1 MLFFSAVLGASL
13 LAYRMTKSTFISI
26 STMFIFWFGSDY
38 IMGIILYY
46 LSSITSLIPNALEPL
61 NMVLGGHGISLTGF
75 SAILS
80 SAQFI
85 VSGWTSIMY
94 QMLLPQRDFVLGL
107 PIGIMTLYAIYLIG
121 FEKIKFEK
129 KDLIF
134 LGIMVGTLPLVH
146 PVTMEVTVAVGLF
159 AFAYILFDKKRRKEV
174 IYEFALILIP
184 VICLAVPQLL
194 YMTHQELAA
203 GWYRFIYQNFIPAT
217 GNAFTA
223 VLYGVL
229 NIAVYW
235 LEMVGIPLILAIIGF
250 KLAPRK
256 IRIMFMPFLL
266 LWVFITVYAVQP
278 NPADSNKI
286 FVYIFLMMSVLA
298 SYPLLWLYNRK
309 SLLVK
314 AAAIVIIASIS
325 LNFAFVYRYWAMSPL
340 PWITQAEFNATNFI
354 LQNTNQSAI
363 FAVSNNE
370 SLLQVVS
377 SLAHRQTLISVE
389 PYVAIDEYTYP
400 LQQLNSINAQIF
412 EYGNCTAIREYN
424 ISYVFYQE
432 SNVSGEK
439 VFENSNFKL
448 LYNTTDQLRNV
459 IAVYKAVC

>member
-1 MLFFSAVLGASL
+1 MEEVTLPNTCIQMQNLSL
-13 LAYRMTKSTFISI
+13 LK
-26 STMFIFWFGSDY
+26 
-38 IMGIILYY
+38 
-46 LSSITSLIPNALEPL
+46 
-61 NMVLGGHGISLTGF
+61 
-75 SAILS
+75 
-80 SAQFI
+80 
-85 VSGWTSIMY
+85 
-94 QMLLPQRDFVLGL
+94 
-107 PIGIMTLYAIYLIG
+107 
-121 FEKIKFEK
+121 
-129 KDLIF
+129 
-134 LGIMVGTLPLVH
+134 
-146 PVTMEVTVAVGLF
+146 
-159 AFAYILFDKKRRKEV
+159 
-174 IYEFALILIP
+174 
-184 VICLAVPQLL
+184 
-194 YMTHQELAA
+194 
-203 GWYRFIYQNFIPAT
+203 
-217 GNAFTA
+217 
-223 VLYGVL
+223 
-229 NIAVYW
+229 
-235 LEMVGIPLILAIIGF
+235 
-250 KLAPRK
+250 
-256 IRIMFMPFLL
+256 L

-278 NPADSNKI
+278 NPTDSNKI
-286 FVYIFLMMSVLA
+286 FVYIFLMMSILA

-340 PWITQAEFNATNFI
+340 PWITSTAFNATNFI

-389 PYVAIDEYTYP
+389 PYVAMDEYTYP

-439 VFENSNFKL
+439 VFENSDFKL
-448 LYNTTDQLRNV
+448 LYNTTDQLRNRV